1 MKLKL
6 RKVLI
11 KNNFIKKKKHK
22 SNLFIYILGE
32 IYELKAEL
40 NSDKRDRKKEAVK
53 KVILRWKRNLYFF
66 LITIGYCKYDSW
78 KRC

>member
-1 MKLKL
+1 MLLK
-6 RKVLI
+6 KD
-11 KNNFIKKKKHK
+11 KNKCWKMNSFA
-22 SNLFIYILGE
+22 YILGE

-53 KVILRWKRNLYFF
+53 KVFIHRKHKKKMKISILHNYFCYV
-66 LITIGYCKYDSW
+66 GYCKYDSW

>member
-6 RKVLI
+6 RKVVILRNKEFDLLI
-11 KNNFIKKKKHK
+11 FI
-22 SNLFIYILGE
+22 IGE

-53 KVILRWKRNLYFF
+53 KVIHHSEKKRFF
-66 LITIGYCKYDSW
+66 FHEDFDWIGYCKYDSW